1 MRSQHIDADMH
12 NV

>member
-1 MRSQHIDADMH
+1 MRSQHLDADMH